1 MCPLDME
8 QREAFPPLPFPGLRR
23 AATTFGLAS
32 GLLALGLLT
41 MAPATGEIY
50 KYVDERGHVT
60 YSNKPI
66 KGGQK
71 VELPEISTVPAPKLE
86 PRTPRPS
93 TATDERESQRELLH
107 KRIAEAEKALAEAK
121 RIQQEEA
128 DKPEVFV
135 RPDGKRGRN
144 VAAYEEKMKRLQEEV
159 DRRQRELDQL
169 KAQLADLEGR
179 GQTLAAP
186 PSGSGLR

>member
-1 MCPLDME
+1 MSQPYL
-8 QREAFPPLPFPGLRR
+8 
-23 AATTFGLAS
+23 
-32 GLLALGLLT
+32 LLALLLV
-41 MAPATGEIY
+41 AALPARADIY

-86 PRTPRPS
+86 PKPAR
-93 TATDERESQRELLH
+93 ALGVDEREQQKEALA
-107 KRIAEAEKALAEAK
+107 KRIAAAEQALAEAK
-121 RIQQEEA
+121 RAYQEGAE
-128 DKPEVFV
+128 KPEVFV
-135 RPDGKRGRN
+135 RRDGTRGRN

-159 DRRQRELDQL
+159 DRRQKELDDL

-179 GQTLAAP
+179 GQTLAP
-186 PSGSGLR
+186 PASVPEARPR

>member
-1 MCPLDME
+1 MGPLDVE
-8 QREAFPPLPFPGLRR
+8 QREAFPPLPSPGFQR
-23 AATTFGLAS
+23 AATTIRLVS
-32 GLLALGLLT
+32 GLLGLSLLA
-41 MAPATGEIY
+41 MAPAKGEIY

-86 PRTPRPS
+86 PHPPRPS
-93 TATDERESQRELLH
+93 TDERESQREALRQ
-107 KRIAEAEKALAEAK
+107 RIAEAEKALAEAK
-121 RIQQEEA
+121 RTYQEEA

-135 RPDGKRGRN
+135 RPNGTRGRN

-159 DRRQRELDQL
+159 DRRQKELDQL
-169 KAQLADLEGR
+169 KTQLADLEGR
-179 GQTLAAP
+179 GQTLSP
-186 PSGSGLR
+186 GPRSSGPR

>member
-1 MCPLDME
+1 MS
-8 QREAFPPLPFPGLRR
+8 QRHLLMLLLFTATLPAR
-23 AATTFGLAS
+23 AD
-32 GLLALGLLT
+32 
-41 MAPATGEIY
+41 IY

-71 VELPEISTVPAPKLE
+71 VELPEISTVPAPKVE
-86 PRTPRPS
+86 PRPTRAP
-93 TATDERESQRELLH
+93 AANEREQQIEALRQ
-107 KRIAEAEKALAEAK
+107 RIAAAEKALAEAK
-121 RIQQEEA
+121 QAYQEGA

-135 RPDGKRGRN
+135 RKDGTRGRN

-159 DRRQRELDQL
+159 DRRQKELDDL

-179 GQTLAAP
+179 GQTLAP
-186 PSGSGLR
+186 PMPEARPR